1 MGVVKLKMK
10 AIIIGSG
17 VAGLATAIRLK
28 HLGFDVHVFEANPY
42 PGGKL
47 SEFSLGGYRFDAGPS
62 LFTLPYLVD
71 DLFRLTGRN
80 PNQYFSYQQMEVCC
94 QYFFEDGTQ
103 LSAYANRD
111 RLLNEIREK
120 LGVPVAVV
128 NSYLEKSKETYESA
142 GKIFLENSLHKLRTW
157 LSWPVVKA
165 VGKIHRYGI
174 FSTMN
179 KTNEERLRHPKLVQ
193 LFNRYATYNGSDP
206 YQAPGILTSIPHLE
220 FSIGTYLPKGG
231 MHDITLALYRL
242 AVDSGVKFTFNTP
255 IKQINTARGVVLGVE
270 TANQKVHADIVVSNM
285 DAFYTYRKLMPNV
298 PAPERILRQQRS
310 SSALIFY
317 WGMAKSFLQL
327 DLHNIFFSSDY
338 RKEFDHIFNQKTVYD
353 DPTVYINI
361 TSKYVP
367 HDAPHGKE
375 NWFVMVNVPANEQQD
390 WDQIISDTRKH
401 VITKL
406 SRCLKSDIAPLIE
419 VEQILDPRTID
430 TKTFSYQGSL
440 YGTGSN
446 NPFAAFLRH
455 KNFSSQFGNLFFCG
469 GSVHPGGG
477 IPLCL
482 LSGKIVSELIARKFK
497 P

>member
-1 MGVVKLKMK
+1 MK

-17 VAGLATAIRLK
+17 VGGLATAIRLK
-28 HLGFDVHVFEANPY
+28 CLGFDVQVFEANPY

-47 SEFSLGGYRFDAGPS
+47 SEFSLGDYRFDAGPS

-71 DLFRLTGRN
+71 DIFQVAGRN
-80 PNQYFSYQQMEVCC
+80 PRGYFNYSRMEVCC
-94 QYFFEDGTQ
+94 QYFFEDCTQ
-103 LSAYANRD
+103 LTAYAD
-111 RLLNEIREK
+111 RNQLVKEIKEK
-120 LGVPVAVV
+120 LGVDPAVV
-128 NSYLEKSKETYESA
+128 DRYLDRSKETYESA
-142 GKIFLENSLHKLRTW
+142 GKIFLENSLHRLGTW

-165 VGKIHRYGI
+165 LSKIHRYGI

-179 KTNEERLRHPKLVQ
+179 ETNEERLQHPKLVQ

-220 FSIGTYLPKGG
+220 FSVGTYLPKGG

-242 AVDSGVKFTFNTP
+242 AVDSGVKFSFNTP
-255 IKQINTARGVVLGVE
+255 ITRINSSRGVVLGVE
-270 TANQKVHADIVVSNM
+270 TENQKVHADIVVSNM

-298 PAPERILRQQRS
+298 AAPERILRQQRS

-317 WGMAKSFLQL
+317 WGVAKSFPEL
-327 DLHNIFFSSDY
+327 DLHNIFFSNDY
-338 RKEFDHIFNQKTVYD
+338 RKEFEHIFEHKKISD
-353 DPTVYINI
+353 DPTVYVNI
-361 TSKYVP
+361 TSKYVA
-367 HDAPHGKE
+367 HDAPEGKE
-375 NWFVMVNVPANEQQD
+375 NWFVMVNVPANEGQD
-390 WDQIISDTRKH
+390 WDTIINETRKQ
-401 VITKL
+401 VIAKL
-406 SRCLKSDIAPLIE
+406 SRLLKTDIAPLIE

-430 TKTFSYQGSL
+430 TKTSSYQGSL
-440 YGTGSN
+440 YGTSSN

-455 KNFSSQFGNLFFCG
+455 KNFSSQFSNLFFCG

-482 LSGKIVSELIARKFK
+482 LSGKIVSDLIVRKFK